1 MTLGSNN
8 SWSFLKP
15 KKWYHN
21 LFRWYYRHQDYDIQT
36 QYNRFGVK
44 CFELK
49 VRADKFSSPVVTN
62 GYCEFD
68 INIGELYKDMG
79 FLNDKGDAIVIIKVD
94 IPFWYHF
101 KRCNASTNVLLEI
114 VTFVRNTFPSV
125 KLFINDYMPMKYE
138 RKCGAT
144 AKPKWLKSIYPRLW
158 AKNNN
163 HKVINSCT
171 DKDILSVDFVNYR

>member
-1 MTLGSNN
+1 
-8 SWSFLKP
+8 
-15 KKWYHN
+15 
-21 LFRWYYRHQDYDIQT
+21 
-36 QYNRFGVK
+36 
-44 CFELK
+44 
-49 VRADKFSSPVVTN
+49 
-62 GYCEFD
+62 
-68 INIGELYKDMG
+68 MG

-101 KRCNASTNVLLEI
+101 KRCNTSTTVLLEI

-171 DKDILSVDFVNYR
+171 DKDILSVDFVNYK